1 MSDYIGL
8 KLGNYHIV
16 RLIGRGGF
24 AHVYQ
29 GEHIY
34 LKTPAAI
41 KVLNMHLM
49 NDVLEKF
56 LHEARIIALLEH
68 PHIVRVLEFGVEGIT
83 PFLVMNYAKNGT
95 LRQRYPKK
103 SIVPLTNI
111 ISYTKQVADALQ
123 YAHDHGV
130 IHRDIKPENMLLD
143 KNWLVQLSDFGLAVI
158 AQNINVTPRS
168 SAGTTPYMAP
178 EQLQGQPCRASDQY
192 ALGVVVYEWLC
203 GSGPFSGSEREVTIQ
218 HLYSPPPSLHTK
230 VPDISP
236 AIERVIMK
244 ALAKDPLARFATI
257 QEFAQALE
265 QAAIST
271 TSPDTGKER
280 TPDNSAYAQAE
291 TLPSQELTHDLFY
304 QQQPIN
310 MASPSNLMPQLPLLA
325 YESTLTNNG
334 RILQPSLGSSIQ
346 SLEGPSLAIASSS
359 EEETSHTAA
368 TLPPPTPISQRFP
381 DLTTPP
387 FLYATS
393 GVEEKTAPPL
403 PLPQPSTTRPRHIAR
418 KATFTTLIGVAII
431 GLIILG
437 GMSLWTQLLPNTS
450 KAALTNLAALPGTG
464 HTPTVSSTTTLHQP
478 GSPPITLPSNGKIPP
493 PTARPG
499 TVPGLTPLP
508 GTNPTPI
515 ATIGAQPTP
524 DTNPTPGTNPTPIP
538 TPGITPT
545 PTPTIPLTLAFVN
558 PPSTA
563 IAGSTITIV
572 VQASQGGV
580 TIALNG
586 RVRSFGQVTADSQ
599 GIAIF
604 NINVPLTG
612 NRMYLTASSMDTM
625 GNTVQSPEIT
635 IVIKRKGD

>member
-103 SIVPLTNI
+103 STVPWTNI

-158 AQNINVTPRS
+158 AQNIDATPRS
-168 SAGTTPYMAP
+168 SAGTTAYMAP

-203 GSGPFSGSEREVTIQ
+203 GSVPFSGSEREITIQ
-218 HLYSPPPSLHTK
+218 HLYNSPPSLRTR

-236 AIERVIMK
+236 DIEQVIMK
-244 ALAKDPLARFATI
+244 ALAKDPLTRFATI
-257 QEFAQALE
+257 QEFALALE
-265 QAAIST
+265 EAAPSE

-280 TPDNSAYAQAE
+280 TPGYSSFEQAE
-291 TLPSQELTHDLFY
+291 TLPSQDPTHDLLH
-304 QQQPIN
+304 QQKPISV
-310 MASPSNLMPQLPLLA
+310 ASPSNFAAQLPLLV

-346 SLEGPSLAIASSS
+346 SLEGPSLAITFSS

-368 TLPPPTPISQRFP
+368 ALPPPTPISQRFP
-381 DLTTPP
+381 DLATPA
-387 FLYATS
+387 FLHAT
-393 GVEEKTAPPL
+393 
-403 PLPQPSTTRPRHIAR
+403 
-418 KATFTTLIGVAII
+418 
-431 GLIILG
+431 
-437 GMSLWTQLLPNTS
+437 
-450 KAALTNLAALPGTG
+450 
-464 HTPTVSSTTTLHQP
+464 
-478 GSPPITLPSNGKIPP
+478 
-493 PTARPG
+493 
-499 TVPGLTPLP
+499 
-508 GTNPTPI
+508 
-515 ATIGAQPTP
+515 
-524 DTNPTPGTNPTPIP
+524 
-538 TPGITPT
+538 
-545 PTPTIPLTLAFVN
+545 
-558 PPSTA
+558 
-563 IAGSTITIV
+563 
-572 VQASQGGV
+572 
-580 TIALNG
+580 
-586 RVRSFGQVTADSQ
+586 
-599 GIAIF
+599 
-604 NINVPLTG
+604 
-612 NRMYLTASSMDTM
+612 
-625 GNTVQSPEIT
+625 
-635 IVIKRKGD
+635 